1 MTLMT
6 DLISTAF
13 LYFLAKGRTQKTVYH
28 YTTIEALFAGI
39 LSDKRNPGEE
49 ICLWASNCE
58 YLNDPDEIK
67 TGIKFVEEF
76 LTHLLGDEVRFSE
89 ESKTDMLKDTFIL
102 SFSACADE
110 LPMWNTYGNG
120 GKGLNIEIDLTDYLA
135 HIKHQ
140 YLAYALYPAHGA
152 IKRLSEKIVKLSDK
166 AEFKELLDEAQL
178 NVDIDLLSALLVMI
192 TKNEYYDYENEIR
205 LACMFPEHVEYRLS
219 KGLIIPYIK
228 VFLPKEK
235 LKSITI
241 GPCADFNLTEKSL
254 RTYLDSIGFE
264 HVKIKQSLI
273 NYRK

>member
-1 MTLMT
+1 MS

-13 LYFLAKGRTQKTVYH
+13 SYFVTKGTPKETLYH

-39 LSDKRNPGEE
+39 LSDKRNDGEE

-58 YLNDPDEIK
+58 YMNDPDEIK
-67 TGIKFVEEF
+67 TGIKFAEEF
-76 LTHLLGDEVRFSE
+76 LTHLLDDDVLFSE
-89 ESKTDMLKDTFIL
+89 ESKNNMLRNTFLL
-102 SFSACADE
+102 SLSACADE

-120 GKGLNIEIDLTDYLA
+120 GKGINLEIDLTDYLA
-135 HIKHQ
+135 QKKHN
-140 YLAYALYPAHGA
+140 YLAGTLYSYPNTA
-152 IKRLSEKIVKLSDK
+152 KRLSEKIKKLSEK
-166 AEFKELLDEAQL
+166 AELKKLLNEIQFNAEIELLSS
-178 NVDIDLLSALLVMI
+178 ILVMI
-192 TKNEYYDYENEIR
+192 TKNEYYDYENEVR
-205 LACMFPEHVEYRLS
+205 LACMFPDKVEYRLS

-264 HVKIKQSLI
+264 HVQIKQSVI
-273 NYRK
+273 NYRN